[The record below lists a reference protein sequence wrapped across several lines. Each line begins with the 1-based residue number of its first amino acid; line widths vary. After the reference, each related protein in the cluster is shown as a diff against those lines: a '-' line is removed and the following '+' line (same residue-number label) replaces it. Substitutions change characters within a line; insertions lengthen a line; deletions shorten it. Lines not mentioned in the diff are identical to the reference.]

1 MGEIVY
7 ALCAITSLVAASL
20 LVRARARQGTA
31 LLLWSA
37 LCFVGLAAT
46 NVLLFVDLVLVP
58 SMDLSV
64 LRAGV
69 GAGAM
74 LALVLGLVSSSTR
87 SSP

>member
-1 MGEIVY
+1 MGEVVY
-7 ALCAITSLVAASL
+7 ALCGVTSLVAAWL
-20 LVRARARQGTA
+20 LVRARARHGTP

-37 LCFVGLAAT
+37 FCFVGLAAT

-64 LRAGV
+64 LRAGI

-74 LALVLGLVSSSTR
+74 LALVVGLVSSSGR